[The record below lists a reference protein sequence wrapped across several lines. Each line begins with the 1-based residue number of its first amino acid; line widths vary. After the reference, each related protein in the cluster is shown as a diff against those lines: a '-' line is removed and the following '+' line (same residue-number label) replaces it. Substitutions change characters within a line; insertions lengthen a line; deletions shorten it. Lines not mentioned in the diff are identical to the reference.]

1 MRRNPHKVITLYF
14 LPCLSALLLLGS
26 CYGNPKKVVENAFL
40 GTWHI
45 DTSRVHLSISI
56 SPGAS
61 GDLSVLTAFVNN
73 NYQSFRDLLKEPEK
87 IVVTRTSAEDPSS
100 GSYSLQF
107 SSGYVYT
114 GLYRLVRNVLFF
126 QFYDTKGRSYTIPC
140 QADGTTLQIVY
151 STPYMRALLQDYIA
165 EHYPLESENLISHL
179 HSLSPTL
186 EGISVY
192 STRYLPLNNND
203 LED

>member
-87 IVVTRTSAEDPSS
+87 IVLHAHLPKTRPAAAILCNFLP
-100 GSYSLQF
+100 
-107 SSGYVYT
+107 VMYT
-114 GLYRLVRNVLFF
+114 PAYTVWSECALF
-126 QFYDTKGRSYTIPC
+126 QFYDTKGRLHHSLPGRRHYAANRLFHPI
-140 QADGTTLQIVY
+140 
-151 STPYMRALLQDYIA
+151 YMRALLQDYIA
-165 EHYPLESENLISHL
+165 EHYPLESE
-179 HSLSPTL
+179 T
-186 EGISVY
+186 
-192 STRYLPLNNND
+192 
-203 LED
+203 

>member
-14 LPCLSALLLLGS
+14 LPSQPLLLAA
-26 CYGNPKKVVENAFL
+26 VTETRVAENARHRHRYV
-40 GTWHI
+40 T
-45 DTSRVHLSISI
+45 VHLSISI
-56 SPGAS
+56 SLAP

-73 NYQSFRDLLKEPEK
+73 NYQSRDLLKEPEK